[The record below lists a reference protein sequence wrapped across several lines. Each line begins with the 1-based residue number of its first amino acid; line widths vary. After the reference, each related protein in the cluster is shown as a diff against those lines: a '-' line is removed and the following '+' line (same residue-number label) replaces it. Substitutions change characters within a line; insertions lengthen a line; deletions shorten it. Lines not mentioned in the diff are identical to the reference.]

1 MKTLE
6 SKARSDKSAEQDA
19 VVAHN
24 TRVGVILFMVYLV
37 FYGGFM
43 ALSAFSPETMSE
55 PFLGGVNVAVVYA
68 VVSASPRTRLSD
80 SVTVADVVPSYV
92 LLTPCALTINAR
104 AVIFAEVEA
113 VVLTV

>member
-6 SKARSDKSAEQDA
+6 SKARSVKGAEQDA

-55 PFLGGVNVAVVYA
+55 PFLGGVNVAVVYG
-68 VVSASPRTRLSD
+68 LWLI
-80 SVTVADVVPSYV
+80 VVP
-92 LLTPCALTINAR
+92 LLLALIYTKLCRKPPNR
-104 AVIFAEVEA
+104 DPD
-113 VVLTV
+113 L